1 MTDTPSVRP
10 PRNASYPGFLRIRRG
25 LKDKVMGSILD
36 TQELLSSTFASMGYS
51 EPAEIITEVVMTEA
65 LFRMDITFATED
77 VICFLD
83 MCVNPDTNEVHN
95 YDVYRSVE
103 YVDAQPRSLN
113 DAQPRSL
120 NDHTPTDYPINS
132 RPRSL
137 NDHTPTD
144 SPSNSRPRSLN
155 DHTPT
160 DSPSNSRPRTPPDNS
175 MRTPNEVHRP
185 ISVSAQR
192 QRSMSMLES
201 ESRPAQLTPASLLQ
215 MRTSVESP
223 YAQTRQHIT
232 SPEQPVSSA
241 ISSMYKKLV
250 GSAVASEK
258 LKPEHDLEDFLGE
271 SYIDNTN
278 ANRLSSNALDVLALY
293 IKGQKLL
300 YTEAK
305 TYCEQQLNFLMLPAI
320 FISCVGSIFSFL
332 SGRYQNGEIIIAS
345 LNGFNAFLLAL
356 ISYLK
361 LDAKAQAHKTSAYK
375 FDKLESMCE
384 FNSGKFMFFDTTQL
398 DIMDVVKQIEK
409 DVKEVKET
417 NQFILPESIRYEFN
431 FTYTTNVFLLV
442 KKIQATEM
450 AETNNLANLVR
461 QINAGCDRYNSL
473 DPLIQEAKDLQREI
487 DCKIKKQNK
496 CLNVILECREQY
508 FNLDT
513 GFTNEINYH
522 ISRSNR
528 WFIFRLLCCDWLK
541 S

>member
-1 MTDTPSVRP
+1 
-10 PRNASYPGFLRIRRG
+10 
-25 LKDKVMGSILD
+25 
-36 TQELLSSTFASMGYS
+36 
-51 EPAEIITEVVMTEA
+51 
-65 LFRMDITFATED
+65 
-77 VICFLD
+77 
-83 MCVNPDTNEVHN
+83 
-95 YDVYRSVE
+95 
-103 YVDAQPRSLN
+103 
-113 DAQPRSL
+113 
-120 NDHTPTDYPINS
+120 
-132 RPRSL
+132 
-137 NDHTPTD
+137 
-144 SPSNSRPRSLN
+144 
-155 DHTPT
+155 
-160 DSPSNSRPRTPPDNS
+160 
-175 MRTPNEVHRP
+175 
-185 ISVSAQR
+185 
-192 QRSMSMLES
+192 
-201 ESRPAQLTPASLLQ
+201 

-223 YAQTRQHIT
+223 YAQPRQRIT
-232 SPEQPVSSA
+232 SPVAEEQPVSSA

-258 LKPEHDLEDFLGE
+258 IKPDYDLEDFLGE

-473 DPLIQEAKDLQREI
+473 DPLLQEAKDLQREI
-487 DCKIKKQNK
+487 ECKIKKQNK

-513 GFTNEINYH
+513 GFANEINYH